1 MGLLCKRIANPFW
14 VPFTFHRKEI
24 SNKNLLQLV
33 IKNIYNFPNTSHF
46 LYQFLLNNYEFF
58 KVCKFCHI
66 MHFTFKN
73 DHNFNSFQYMSITLG
88 FGFLDHKLQLCFIC
102 HVHYTSFTCGKRL
115 LKFKNECWILKHTL
129 NFLKFQVP

>member
-1 MGLLCKRIANPFW
+1 LLILFW
-14 VPFTFHRKEI
+14 SLSLFIQRKFQTKI
-24 SNKNLLQLV
+24 FYNLLSKIFIISPTHHIFVL
-33 IKNIYNFPNTSHF
+33 ILK
-46 LYQFLLNNYEFF
+46 NNYEFF
-58 KVCKFCHI
+58 KVCKFFQI

-73 DHNFNSFQYMSITLG
+73 VHIFNSFQYMWITLG

-102 HVHYTSFTCGKRL
+102 HVHYTSFTCGKGL